1 MSGILNKEDYME
13 PACPLCNSGGKDDIH
28 PIDIGRAIEKL
39 DEHLARNDYAS
50 AEKHLL
56 FWVDEARFNA
66 DDRGLLA
73 LYNELMG
80 LYRKTYKRD
89 NATAYAEKALDLV
102 EKLGLSDSSVGG
114 TTLVN
119 AATVYKA
126 FSMPEK
132 AIQLYRKA
140 LEIYKAS
147 LPENDPRLGGLF
159 NNMGL
164 AYADLAMF
172 DDAEDCY
179 KKALSVMQSVELGEL
194 EQAITYLNMADLEN
208 SMLGTLEAE
217 EAISKY
223 VEKAIKLLDAEILP
237 RNGYYAFVLEK
248 CVPTIRYYGYFLDA
262 DRLEKTY
269 KGIYERA

>member
-1 MSGILNKEDYME
+1 MSGILKKEDYTE
-13 PACPLCNSGGKDDIH
+13 PACPLCNSGDKADTH

-39 DEHLARNDYAS
+39 DEHLARNDYAA

-56 FWVDEARFNA
+56 FWADEARFN
-66 DDRGLLA
+66 DDERGLLA

-80 LYRKTYKRD
+80 LYRKTDKREQSIE
-89 NATAYAEKALDLV
+89 YAEKALNLV

-132 AIQLYRKA
+132 AISLYRKA
-140 LEIYKAS
+140 LEIYKATLS
-147 LPENDPRLGGLF
+147 EKDPRLGGLY

-164 AYADLAMF
+164 AYTDLAMF

-179 KKALSVMQSVELGEL
+179 KKALSVMQSVELSEL

-217 EAISKY
+217 DVISKY
-223 VEKAIKLLDAEILP
+223 VEKAIELLDTETLP

-248 CVPTIRYYGYFLDA
+248 CVPSIRYYGYFFDA
-262 DRLEKTY
+262 DRLEKIY

>member
-13 PACPLCNSGGKDDIH
+13 PACPLCNSGGKDDVH
-28 PIDIGRAIEKL
+28 PIDVGRAIEKL
-39 DEHLARNDYAS
+39 DEHLARNDYSA

-56 FWVDEARFNA
+56 FWIDEARFNA
-66 DDRGLLA
+66 DERGLLA

-80 LYRKTYKRD
+80 LYRKTDKREQ
-89 NATAYAEKALDLV
+89 AVEHAEKSLDLV
-102 EKLGLSDSSVGG
+102 EKLGLSESSVGG
-114 TTLVN
+114 TTFVN

-132 AIQLYRKA
+132 AITLYRKA
-140 LEIYKAS
+140 LEIYKTS
-147 LPENDPRLGGLF
+147 LPENDSRLGGLF

-179 KKALSVMQSVELGEL
+179 KKALSVMRSVESGEL

-217 EAISKY
+217 AVISKY
-223 VEKAIKLLDAEILP
+223 VEKAIELLDTEILP

-262 DRLEKTY
+262 DRFEKTY